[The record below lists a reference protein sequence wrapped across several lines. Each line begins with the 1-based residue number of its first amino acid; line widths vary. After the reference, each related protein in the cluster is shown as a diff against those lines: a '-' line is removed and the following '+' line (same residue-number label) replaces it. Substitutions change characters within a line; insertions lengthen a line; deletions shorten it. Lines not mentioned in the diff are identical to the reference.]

1 MTTLPEVSGVRWNEL
16 SNRKIKPQFEK
27 RSKREQRRASRRG
40 GGESNESATD
50 VCFHLVSVCAK
61 CKRDV
66 RE

>member
-16 SNRKIKPQFEK
+16 SNRKIKPQQERAK
-27 RSKREQRRASRRG
+27 KSKW